1 MKIMVSMLKNDRVEA
16 LLTQRM
22 ATVIAIT
29 DLSPTLRR
37 IRLQG
42 SDLEGFCF
50 ETLSPETHVK
60 LFFPCDSKETITL
73 PEVLNAGRSADWSG
87 AREGR
92 FSPFRDYTIRAFD
105 AEALTIDIDFVL
117 HDVGVGGPWAKQAE
131 IGQCLGVFGPR
142 SFKFPPLDAE
152 HYVLLADET
161 SLPALARWL
170 EILPASARIDAWV
183 EVASIESQIPLP
195 EHDNAK
201 VRWVYSDAGYG
212 QGLIDAVNAFSNDL
226 ISESTWVWGATEAH
240 TVAQLK
246 RHFLAHT
253 EVAVAHLDM
262 VSYWKQA

>member
-1 MKIMVSMLKNDRVEA
+1 MLKNDRIEA

-42 SDLEGFCF
+42 PDLEGFCF
-50 ETLSPETHVK
+50 EVLSPETHVK
-60 LFFPCDSKETITL
+60 LFFPCDSKDKITL
-73 PEVLNAGRSADWSG
+73 PEVLDGGHGADWSG
-87 AREGR
+87 VREGR

-105 AEALTIDIDFVL
+105 AETLTIDIDFVL

-131 IGQCLGVFGPR
+131 IGQSLGVFGPR
-142 SFKFPPLDAE
+142 SFKFPPLAAE

-183 EVASIESQIPLP
+183 EVTSIESQILLP
-195 EHDNAK
+195 SHDNSNI
-201 VRWVYSDAGYG
+201 RWVHSDAGYG
-212 QGLIDAVNAFSNDL
+212 QGLVDAVNAFSNDL
-226 ISESTWVWGATEAH
+226 IGELTWVWGAMEAH

-253 EVAVAHLDM
+253 EVKAAHLDL
-262 VSYWKQA
+262 VAYWKQE